1 MSSRQLDVGFW
12 GKNLRDE
19 ELEKLAG
26 RSRTARDEEGSRGNS
41 GARGSGLWEH
51 DSCRRRW
58 APCGHSVWTQR
69 RRVVTDKSDVFA
81 LFTLNTSRDKAN
93 SE

>member
-51 DSCRRRW
+51 DSCR
-58 APCGHSVWTQR
+58 
-69 RRVVTDKSDVFA
+69 
-81 LFTLNTSRDKAN
+81 
-93 SE
+93 